1 MEPEAT
7 EAPDPAPG
15 EPGETQWLWCHDCRR
30 HLAAGP
36 DHDPD
41 APACPS
47 CRGAFV
53 EYAEE
58 YQPPDPARQA
68 EEALRQHMAQIASQF
83 SNILPGIQV
92 SVGMGP
98 DGAQGGQGAAGFGFV
113 GGGQGGFR
121 APEAFMPMMQQ
132 LFQPGGAQVSAARLF
147 EDFLNGIGQ
156 DINIAELDTRT
167 FHNPAPPE
175 VVAALP
181 KVPMPAP
188 EHGESTACSICLA
201 DIAVGETCYELPCS
215 HRFHGESCILEWL
228 KTKDSC
234 PVCRRKLTA
243 TEGNDAGTN

>member
-1 MEPEAT
+1 MSTCLLRDRSGRERPSCARRCLDRRNANNEDFTCT
-7 EAPDPAPG
+7 EDRGNGETTANGETVSSDGARGDEPG
-15 EPGETQWLWCHDCRR
+15 ERGPRSRAGGVGETQWLWCHDCRR

-83 SNILPGIQV
+83 SNIMPGIQV
-92 SVGMGP
+92 SVEMGA
-98 DGAQGGQGAAGFGFV
+98 DGAQGGQGAAAFGFM
-113 GGGQGGFR
+113 GGERQGGFR

-167 FHNPAPPE
+167 YHNPAPPE

-181 KVPMPAP
+181 RVPMPAP
-188 EHGESTACSICLA
+188 SE
-201 DIAVGETCYELPCS
+201 
-215 HRFHGESCILEWL
+215 
-228 KTKDSC
+228 
-234 PVCRRKLTA
+234 
-243 TEGNDAGTN
+243 

>member
-1 MEPEAT
+1 MEPEPEAT
-7 EAPDPAPG
+7 RGPEAPDPAPG

-175 VVAALP
+175 AVAALP
-181 KVPMPAP
+181 RVPMPAP
-188 EHGESTACSICLA
+188 GE
-201 DIAVGETCYELPCS
+201 
-215 HRFHGESCILEWL
+215 
-228 KTKDSC
+228 
-234 PVCRRKLTA
+234 
-243 TEGNDAGTN
+243 